1 MALASMP
8 NLMSSGGGL
17 LAFAALLLYA
27 LAAWPSRWSP
37 PLLQRS
43 STVALWLAGLLHL
56 ALLVMDIGGWDGAFA
71 GQPGRTEPG
80 MRLGFAPVLSMTV
93 WLMIAVHTLESRLL
107 PLPRVRTVLGVAGVL
122 AVLLT
127 VLFPGEAYKASSPLA
142 PLHFALGL
150 GSYGL
155 FAVAVL
161 HAVLLDRAERR
172 LRPLRPSIGGF
183 AGLRASAGGAAVMGM
198 AAAAQGP
205 DPMNGAN
212 PSNALG
218 AAGHLPAGHGL
229 GLPLMQLERL
239 TFRFVQAGFVA
250 LTATLVLGAATTTQW
265 RFSHKLVLSV
275 LAWGVFA
282 ALLAGRHFQGWRG
295 RQATRWLY
303 VGAVFL
309 LLAYV
314 GTRFVFEV
322 LLGRPP
328 V

>member
-1 MALASMP
+1 MASALVPQLGFA
-8 NLMSSGGGL
+8 GAGL
-17 LAFAALLLYA
+17 LALAAVLLYA
-27 LAAWPSRWSP
+27 LAASPSRWLPAAFRRASALA
-37 PLLQRS
+37 LL
-43 STVALWLAGLLHL
+43 LAWLLHL
-56 ALLVMDIGGWDGAFA
+56 VLLVMDIGGWDGAFA
-71 GQPGRTEPG
+71 GQAGRAEPG

-93 WLMIAVHTLESRLL
+93 WLTIAVHTVESRFL
-107 PLPRVRTVLGVAGVL
+107 PLPQVRTLLGMAGVL

-127 VLFPGEAYKASSPLA
+127 MIFPGETYKSSSALA
-142 PLHFALGL
+142 PLHLALGL

-172 LRPLRPSIGGF
+172 LRPW
-183 AGLRASAGGAAVMGM
+183 AGGAAHVASM
-198 AAAAQGP
+198 AAANRLNATPGTPAPGSGP
-205 DPMNGAN
+205 GTLATAALPGGH
-212 PSNALG
+212 ALG
-218 AAGHLPAGHGL
+218 M
-229 GLPLMQLERL
+229 PLLQLERL

-265 RFSHKLVLSV
+265 RLSHKLVLSF

-282 ALLAGRHFQGWRG
+282 ALLAGRHYQGWRG